1 MSDLNPI
8 ETSKDLPKDLREALV
23 NSPETILETYPD
35 GAVLVGGDGNVLS
48 NNDQGSLLAEV
59 ITKSFGLKRG
69 NELTSLINEA
79 INGEGANLDA
89 VNLDDDQ
96 QIDITAV
103 PLIRGQAVLVLG
115 RDHTFEHNM
124 FAALIESRA
133 RYKDLV
139 EISSDFSWE
148 LGPDGD
154 FSFVSTG
161 GAMGFES
168 DDIVGQSPEK
178 FFHMPSDSKDTTP
191 FVRTDRCNDIEVEM
205 KRADGGV
212 ASLLVSSL
220 PLFDE
225 LGSWRGSRGICRDMT
240 EHRQQRMALD
250 EARMREILLKHLV
263 DIIRDE
269 VDPLKTLTGSIKYIV
284 HASSFAGCKVFK
296 RDEFSAKGKMFI
308 SAAEYGDNKAS
319 PPDENIIPMFESVSG
334 TTPVAGQGWSGLLAP
349 TGYREHINGAICVWR
364 GAGTTDWTD
373 GEVTLVDSVAGQL
386 GIAIERVI
394 QHERIVHLSWTDEL
408 TRLLNRRAFL
418 EEELPRRMKRLV
430 HAGQPAALFF
440 VDLDNF
446 KRVNDVHGHHV
457 GDEVLIR
464 LSRFLEKHSRPGDA
478 VARFGGDEFAMWLDG
493 MDVDGAKTRV
503 ELMIED
509 SQEFKQYSGD
519 DDHPLGISVGVS
531 IFDPKTDE
539 FIEDLVRRADQTMY
553 EVKRGGKGGFLIGS

>member
-1 MSDLNPI
+1 MSDLNHI
-8 ETSKDLPKDLREALV
+8 ELSEVLPLEVREALV
-23 NSPETILETYPD
+23 KSPETILETYPD
-35 GAVLVGGDGNVLS
+35 SAVLVGGDGNVLS
-48 NNDQGSLLAEV
+48 NNLKGALLAEV
-59 ITKSFGLKRG
+59 IAESFNLKKG

-79 INGEGANLDA
+79 IDGEGANLDA

-103 PLIRGQAVLVLG
+103 PLIKGQAVLVFG

-148 LGPDGD
+148 LGPDGN

-161 GAMGFES
+161 GAMGYGADE
-168 DDIVGQSPEK
+168 IVGQSPEN
-178 FFHMPSDSKDTTP
+178 FFSLPVESKETTP
-191 FVRTDRCNDIEVEM
+191 FVRTDKCNDIEVEM
-205 KRADGGV
+205 KSADGSI

-225 LGSWRGSRGICRDMT
+225 LGSWRGSRGICRDIT
-240 EHRQQRMALD
+240 EHTQQRLALD

-263 DIIRDE
+263 GIIRDE

-284 HASSFAGCKVFK
+284 RASSFSGCKVFK
-296 RDEFSAKGKMFI
+296 RDEFSSKGELFVM
-308 SAAEYGDNKAS
+308 AAEYGEKEAS
-319 PPDENIIPMFESVSG
+319 PPDDQIIPMFETANG
-334 TTPVAGQGWSGLLAP
+334 TLPVAGEGWSGLLAP

-364 GAGTTDWTD
+364 GDGTTDWTD
-373 GEVTLVDSVAGQL
+373 GEVALVDAVAGQL
-386 GIAIERVI
+386 GIAIERVT
-394 QHERIVHLSWTDEL
+394 QHERIVHLSRTDEL
-408 TRLLNRRAFL
+408 TGLLNRRAFL
-418 EEELPRRMKRLV
+418 EEELPRRMERLV
-430 HAGQPAALFF
+430 HAGLPAALFF

-446 KRVNDVHGHHV
+446 KRVNDVHGHHM

-478 VARFGGDEFAMWLDG
+478 VGRFGGDEFAMWLDG
-493 MDVDGAKTRV
+493 MDADRAKERV

-509 SQEFKQYSGD
+509 SEEFREYSGD
-519 DDHPLGISVGVS
+519 DDHPLGISVGVAM
-531 IFDPKTDE
+531 FDSKTGRGN
-539 FIEDLVRRADQTMY
+539 RR
-553 EVKRGGKGGFLIGS
+553 

>member
-1 MSDLNPI
+1 
-8 ETSKDLPKDLREALV
+8 
-23 NSPETILETYPD
+23 
-35 GAVLVGGDGNVLS
+35 
-48 NNDQGSLLAEV
+48 
-59 ITKSFGLKRG
+59 
-69 NELTSLINEA
+69 
-79 INGEGANLDA
+79 
-89 VNLDDDQ
+89 
-96 QIDITAV
+96 
-103 PLIRGQAVLVLG
+103 
-115 RDHTFEHNM
+115 
-124 FAALIESRA
+124 
-133 RYKDLV
+133 
-139 EISSDFSWE
+139 
-148 LGPDGD
+148 
-154 FSFVSTG
+154 
-161 GAMGFES
+161 
-168 DDIVGQSPEK
+168 
-178 FFHMPSDSKDTTP
+178 
-191 FVRTDRCNDIEVEM
+191 
-205 KRADGGV
+205 
-212 ASLLVSSL
+212 
-220 PLFDE
+220 
-225 LGSWRGSRGICRDMT
+225 
-240 EHRQQRMALD
+240 MALD

>member
-35 GAVLVGGDGNVLS
+35 GAVLVGGDGNVLA

-103 PLIRGQAVLVLG
+103 PLIRGQAVLVFG
-115 RDHTFEHNM
+115 RDHTLEHNM

-205 KRADGGV
+205 KRVDGGV

-225 LGSWRGSRGICRDMT
+225 LGSWRGSRGICRGIT

-296 RDEFSAKGKMFI
+296 RDEFSAKGEMFI

-386 GIAIERVI
+386 GIAIERVT

-539 FIEDLVRRADQTMY
+539 SIEDLVRRADQTMY